1 MKIKINRGN
10 VTLLKQYKPIISIL
24 VFKLRLGEF
33 STEHLMN
40 HPLLLPLS
48 SLDKDE
54 VASTWDMYPL
64 ELLYRIP
71 LGVS

>member
-24 VFKLRLGEF
+24 VFKLRLREF

-48 SLDKDE
+48 SLD
-54 VASTWDMYPL
+54 
-64 ELLYRIP
+64 
-71 LGVS
+71 